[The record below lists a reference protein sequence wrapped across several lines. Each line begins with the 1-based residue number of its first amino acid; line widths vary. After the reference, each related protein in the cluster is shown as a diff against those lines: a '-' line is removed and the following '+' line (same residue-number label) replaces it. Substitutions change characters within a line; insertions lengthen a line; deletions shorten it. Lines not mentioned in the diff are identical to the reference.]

1 MPEAERPLLG
11 VLPSASV
18 ARIGVICDREF
29 LKPFDQRVWKEART
43 LADAGYD
50 VEILTPHTHSEVQ
63 EVDGLTVRCV
73 STAGPPGA
81 TALRLL
87 RLALRGRYDAYHCHE
102 LDPLLYALLLRPL
115 TGKPVVWD
123 CHEYMVPMKR
133 ELQGPLAAQLTALAL
148 EVAAPRASAII
159 TVDNRLGRRLARY
172 GRILVLPNYPRLAN
186 FPSVSS
192 SRPDGPPVMLYVGSL
207 TERRGILVMLEALRL
222 LRKSLDVRLMIAGG
236 FYDDNLEQKCRAFD
250 REHDLQVEW
259 LGWVDHR
266 ELAGVVSQ
274 ASLGLSLLQP
284 TERYLKGLPTKIF
297 EYLIMGL
304 PVLSA
309 RGPLLDRLIA
319 LSAAGLSI
327 DSTSPATVAAGMRE
341 LLSRDDLATM
351 ASKGQHIARK
361 LFTWDARQG
370 KLPELYARLLQS
382 S

>member
-1 MPEAERPLLG
+1 
-11 VLPSASV
+11 
-18 ARIGVICDREF
+18 
-29 LKPFDQRVWKEART
+29 
-43 LADAGYD
+43 
-50 VEILTPHTHSEVQ
+50 
-63 EVDGLTVRCV
+63 
-73 STAGPPGA
+73 
-81 TALRLL
+81 
-87 RLALRGRYDAYHCHE
+87 
-102 LDPLLYALLLRPL
+102 
-115 TGKPVVWD
+115 
-123 CHEYMVPMKR
+123 MVPMKR

-148 EVAAPRASAII
+148 EVAAPRASAIV

-222 LRKSLDVRLMIAGG
+222 LRKSFDVRLMIAGG
-236 FYDDNLEQKCRAFD
+236 FYDDNLEQKCHAFD